1 VLRWEA
7 SVGRP
12 AIAPGE
18 CQVIAFD
25 LDAAALHIAELAA
38 LLSPDERARA
48 LRLVREADRHRF
60 IAGRALLRR
69 TLAGCLGVPAEAI
82 RFDYSAAGKP
92 ALAAGFEAT
101 DLRFNA
107 SASGG
112 VALVALRH
120 GGDVGVDVERIR
132 AARDGVAASAMTADE
147 FAHYGSL
154 APAERLRYF
163 TETWAAKEAVSKALG
178 TGIRVGFSDFAVP
191 ATGGPVRWREDRDSA
206 VRSPAWV
213 VPLPS
218 PQPGHA
224 MAVAFT
230 SPPPAIRL
238 LDASS
243 GVMAP

>member
-1 VLRWEA
+1 MLAPIAWRTPPRHYGPWEQVVSLLTEGLVA
-7 SVGRP
+7 RGVDVTLFATGDSMTTAHLVSVCARGYEEDRS
-12 AIAPGE
+12 
-18 CQVIAFD
+18 V
-25 LDAAALHIAELAA
+25 DAKVWEALHIAELAA

-92 ALAAGFEAT
+92 ALAAGFEAS

-132 AARDGVAASAMTADE
+132 AARDGVAASVVLDAESAG
-147 FAHYGSL
+147 GS
-154 APAERLRYF
+154 R
-163 TETWAAKEAVSKALG
+163 T
-178 TGIRVGFSDFAVP
+178 
-191 ATGGPVRWREDRDSA
+191 
-206 VRSPAWV
+206 
-213 VPLPS
+213 
-218 PQPGHA
+218 
-224 MAVAFT
+224 AVAT
-230 SPPPAIRL
+230 WMVCG
-238 LDASS
+238 S
-243 GVMAP
+243 GARAAAGAAGTPTDCPC

>member
-7 SVGRP
+7 SARRP

-18 CQVIAFD
+18 CQIIAFD
-25 LDAAALHIAELAA
+25 LDAPALHIAELAA

-92 ALAAGFEAT
+92 ALAAGFEAS

-112 VALVALRH
+112 VALVALRI
-120 GGDVGVDVERIR
+120 GGDVGVDVERVRPLERGI
-132 AARDGVAASAMTADE
+132 AAAAMTARE
-147 FAHYGSL
+147 LELHESR
-154 APAERLRYF
+154 PAEERARDF
-163 TETWAAKEAVSKALG
+163 ISTWVGKEAATKALG
-178 TGIRVGFSDFAVP
+178 NGLQARFAGFSIP
-191 ATGGPVRWREDRDSA
+191 REGGPVRIQDGDTASSR
-206 VRSPAWV
+206 VAWLV
-213 VPLPS
+213 SLP
-218 PQPGHA
+218 PPRNGYEA
-224 MAVAFT
+224 AVAFAT
-230 SPPPAIRL
+230 QPGTLRL
-238 LDASS
+238 WTESDTA
-243 GVMAP
+243 GPT